1 MAISKIVRHAS
12 NPFMPLLLK
21 QSKKGQSFTKYS
33 TEDSSKFMILDTD
46 TLSAK
51 PVSVFGSSQEVEI
64 NNFVKLYADGV
75 GGIMGLSNPGK
86 KVFAVLYL
94 QIRSKEGQDKDE
106 IILSYDLIPQ
116 EVKDNLKLSRTTFY
130 RGVKDLVKLNFIAYT
145 MASNVYYI
153 NPTFLFN
160 GNRLVV
166 MKQYELKIEAE
177 TRENFD
183 RLNKKI
189 KKATTVN
196 IPAEKTESEQDLFKD
211 QKNQMKTQLADG
223 RKYDTETGEILTDN
237 NGTEFQQ
244 INMFPEGKN
253 Q

>member
-94 QIRSKEGQDKDE
+94 QVGNFQDSNLRHYLYGLLFVLPSDDFHH
-106 IILSYDLIPQ
+106 IL
-116 EVKDNLKLSRTTFY
+116 VT
-130 RGVKDLVKLNFIAYT
+130 
-145 MASNVYYI
+145 ASNY
-153 NPTFLFN
+153 
-160 GNRLVV
+160 
-166 MKQYELKIEAE
+166 
-177 TRENFD
+177 
-183 RLNKKI
+183 
-189 KKATTVN
+189 
-196 IPAEKTESEQDLFKD
+196 
-211 QKNQMKTQLADG
+211 
-223 RKYDTETGEILTDN
+223 
-237 NGTEFQQ
+237 GT
-244 INMFPEGKN
+244 
-253 Q
+253 